1 MIFNVRY
8 DKIVPAIFHVTRLS
22 PRVIP
27 ARFAGRL
34 SFARKKRILRY
45 TDLHLFLCVDNHMGM
60 TFNRRRQSRDSRVS
74 QDILEQSR
82 SGALYMSAC
91 SLAIFPA
98 ESHRYITVSETF
110 LEDAPSDAFCFV
122 EKGPLLPY
130 LPRIRS
136 ITLYHWNRSYPGD
149 SFFDIPLDSPHWK
162 LLERQNMT
170 GHSHEKITKERYI
183 FCRE

>member
-60 TFNRRRQSRDSRVS
+60 TLYVYLLKPRFPSQSGYPGAEPKRSALHERLFPGDFSGRKPSLHHRQRDVSRRRSFRR
-74 QDILEQSR
+74 LLLCR
-82 SGALYMSAC
+82 
-91 SLAIFPA
+91 
-98 ESHRYITVSETF
+98 
-110 LEDAPSDAFCFV
+110 
-122 EKGPLLPY
+122 KGPLLPY